1 MSNENTENFDD
12 FFGQAKAG
20 GGEFSWK
27 NHSISDKDPNIF
39 RIAPPVKS
47 LKTAGRWSVYDAL
60 HYGYTI
66 PNQENPDKP
75 RHKPF
80 RCIFK
85 KNRATGL
92 IEQDCPE
99 CSYLEQK
106 EKEAQAVKAQR
117 MAAGA
122 SEEEAEEFV
131 KPMKRLSRE
140 HNLDKKFYVLAKNLA
155 GEWGVLKLGYKVK
168 QQIDTLMEKYTKENE
183 GRHALDP
190 SGGIWFDITRKGK
203 GLTTEYTVAI
213 AMENLGGGNM
223 RYKSGTLTGLDI
235 EGIKKCPDLATLND
249 SKNLTYDQILALVR
263 SNGDPT
269 IAQQVFGASSRRAQ
283 SSQPATPAPVS
294 TPAPAPVTVAAAVAA
309 APAAPAAPDQAAL
322 IAQLQ
327 AQLAAL
333 QAPAATPAPAPA
345 AAAPVVTTPPAAPAA
360 TPAATPA
367 APTPAPA
374 PAANFADLMKLDPKQ
389 FLSMFPD
396 PNKK

>member
-1 MSNENTENFDD
+1 MSNENNENFDD

-20 GGEFSWK
+20 GGEFAWK
-27 NHSISDKDPNIF
+27 NHSISDKEPNVF

-66 PNQENPDKP
+66 PNTENPDKP

-85 KNRATGL
+85 KNRANGL

-99 CSYLEQK
+99 CNLLESK
-106 EKEAQAVKAQR
+106 ENEIKALVAAQVAQ
-117 MAAGA
+117 GK
-122 SEEEAEEFV
+122 SPEEAEEFV
-131 KPMKRLSRE
+131 KGAKRLLRE
-140 HNLDKKFYVLAKNLA
+140 HNLDKKHYVLAKNLA
-155 GEWGVLKLGYKVK
+155 GEWGVLKLPIKAK
-168 QQIDTLMEKYTKENE
+168 QAIDTLMEKYMKEND

-190 SGGIWFDITRKGK
+190 SGGLWFEITRTGK
-203 GLTTEYTVAI
+203 GLQTTYTVAI

-223 RYKSGTLTGLDI
+223 RYRSGVLTGLDI

-249 SKNLTYDQILALVR
+249 NKNLTYDQILALVR
-263 SNGDPT
+263 SNGDPA

-283 SSQPATPAPVS
+283 PAATPAATPAPSPV
-294 TPAPAPVTVAAAVAA
+294 TAAAAVAATPPPAPAPVAA
-309 APAAPAAPDQAAL
+309 APVVDQAAL

-327 AQLAAL
+327 AQLAAA
-333 QAPAATPAPAPA
+333 QAA
-345 AAAPVVTTPPAAPAA
+345 AAAPASPAPVAAPVQAA
-360 TPAATPA
+360 PTPA

-374 PAANFADLMKLDPKQ
+374 PASTAFADLMKLDPKQ